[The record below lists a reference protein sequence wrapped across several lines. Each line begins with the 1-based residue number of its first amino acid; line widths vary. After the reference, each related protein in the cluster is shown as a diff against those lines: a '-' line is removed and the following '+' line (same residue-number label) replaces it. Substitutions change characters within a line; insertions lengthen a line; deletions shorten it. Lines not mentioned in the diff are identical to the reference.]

1 MEREQGLEEC
11 LATLKPVLG
20 SGGMAVQFLDITE
33 LGSQG
38 FAFFQFFLFSFE
50 ETGGLW
56 IEFS

>member
-38 FAFFQFFLFSFE
+38 FAFFQLFLFSF
-50 ETGGLW
+50 
-56 IEFS
+56 